1 MQTCEK
7 TTAAPL
13 TVVGKLPQG
22 YIILCQHNGADY
34 AFLVRSLGISV
45 ECPHCGAT
53 RCGVDMAQ
61 EYHAGPSGTGDRG
74 VVIPL
79 PQRTSLTRQA
89 QPSAPA
95 ETPAARRRGDP

>member
-1 MQTCEK
+1 MQTCDNR
-7 TTAAPL
+7 TAAPL

-22 YIILCQHNGADY
+22 YIILCRHDGADY

-61 EYHAGPSGTGDRG
+61 EYHADPRGSGDRG
-74 VVIPL
+74 MVIPL
-79 PQRTSLTRQA
+79 PQRAGPTRQVE
-89 QPSAPA
+89 PSAPA
-95 ETPAARRRGDP
+95 ETLAARRRGDP

>member
-1 MQTCEK
+1 MQMRDNRP
-7 TTAAPL
+7 AAPL

-22 YIILCQHNGADY
+22 YIILCRHDGADY

-53 RCGVDMAQ
+53 RCGAEMAQ
-61 EYHAGPSGTGDRG
+61 EYHAGQRGTGDRG

-79 PQRTSLTRQA
+79 PQRASPTRQTE
-89 QPSAPA
+89 PSAPA
-95 ETPAARRRGDP
+95 EAPARRRGDP